1 LSGLLAKAK
10 IYKIPTPKRIPV
22 AVALGRLGGSKGG
35 KARVDNLTPE
45 RRKETAI
52 LQQKKDGIKRFE
64 IIVFIY
70 ILHVSK
76 PKIHAQMEEIFSSIY
91 ELQALRD
98 NIPQFL
104 FCDTVYPGASASVRK
119 EVLKFKSEN
128 EDCEEID
135 VIVNSPGGLAD
146 DAYRII
152 RTFRNNFEQVNVIVP
167 LWAKSAAT
175 LLSLGGSKIV
185 LDEFA
190 EFGPLDAQLAK
201 VRDDSP
207 EIERESA
214 LNDEHSLRRIET
226 RFKEMFE
233 TIFVRLYEHKKI
245 NIPKSEL
252 SHQLFKNLSKFYEPL
267 LKQIDPYKLGDKRRK
282 LDIGAQYA
290 SRILLQF
297 GSIKDQNHVRLLV
310 DFLVDGCP
318 DHGYVI
324 DYDLIHQ
331 FLSNVY
337 KPLEFAGSEY
347 ARVLSNLS
355 LLIMEQEPND
365 YIGFVI
371 KPNTEDDV
379 VDLEGAGKV
388 SKSTVT
394 TPRIVKNRTKKP
406 NLTLQ

>member
-1 LSGLLAKAK
+1 MEKIISAINELA
-10 IYKIPTPKRIPV
+10 V
-22 AVALGRLGGSKGG
+22 
-35 KARVDNLTPE
+35 
-45 RRKETAI
+45 
-52 LQQKKDGIKRFE
+52 
-64 IIVFIY
+64 
-70 ILHVSK
+70 
-76 PKIHAQMEEIFSSIY
+76 
-91 ELQALRD
+91 LRND
-98 NIPQFL
+98 IPQFL
-104 FCDTVYPGASASVRK
+104 FCDAVYPQASAAVRK
-119 EVLKFKSEN
+119 EILNYKSKN
-128 EDCEEID
+128 KDCDEID
-135 VIVNSPGGLAD
+135 VIINSPGGLAD

-152 RTFRNNFEQVNVIVP
+152 RTFRKNFQQVNIIVP

-175 LLSLGGSKIV
+175 LLSLGGSKII
-185 LDEFA
+185 LDEFG

-245 NIPKSEL
+245 NIPKAEL

-282 LDIGAQYA
+282 LDIGGQYA
-290 SRILLQF
+290 LRILLQF
-297 GSIKDQNHVRLLV
+297 GSVKDQNHIRLLV

-337 KPLEFAGSEY
+337 TPLEFAGEEY
-347 ARVLSNLS
+347 EKALSNLS
-355 LLIMEQEPND
+355 FALMQEEPDD
-365 YIGFVI
+365 YVGF
-371 KPNTEDDV
+371 
-379 VDLEGAGKV
+379 
-388 SKSTVT
+388 
-394 TPRIVKNRTKKP
+394 IVKPEDGKIVAVKEDITKNGHATIKSP
-406 NLTLQ
+406 RRVKKTTKRSSLTL

>member
-1 LSGLLAKAK
+1 MEK
-10 IYKIPTPKRIPV
+10 IISAIS
-22 AVALGRLGGSKGG
+22 ALG
-35 KARVDNLTPE
+35 AI
-45 RRKETAI
+45 RKE
-52 LQQKKDGIKRFE
+52 
-64 IIVFIY
+64 
-70 ILHVSK
+70 
-76 PKIHAQMEEIFSSIY
+76 
-91 ELQALRD
+91 
-98 NIPQFL
+98 IPQFL
-104 FCDTVYPGASASVRK
+104 FCDTVYPPASASVRK
-119 EVLKFKSEN
+119 AVLEFKITHA
-128 EDCEEID
+128 DCTEID
-135 VIVNSPGGLAD
+135 VIINSPGGLAD

-152 RTFRNNFEQVNVIVP
+152 RTFRKNFERVNIIVP

-185 LDEFA
+185 LDEFG

-245 NIPKSEL
+245 NIPKAEL
-252 SHQLFKNLSKFYEPL
+252 SHQLFENLSKFYEPL
-267 LKQIDPYKLGDKRRK
+267 LQQIDPYKLGDKRRK
-282 LDIGAQYA
+282 LDIGGQYA
-290 SRILLQF
+290 LRILLQF
-297 GSIKDQNHVRLLV
+297 GSVKDQNHIRLLV

-337 KPLEFAGSEY
+337 TSVEFGGTEY
-347 ARVLSNLS
+347 EAELSKLS
-355 LLIMEQEPND
+355 FLFMEEEPDD

-371 KPNTEDDV
+371 KPK
-379 VDLEGAGKV
+379 LGKV
-388 SKSTVT
+388 VAEIENISNNGHSAK
-394 TPRIVKNRTKKP
+394 KNRLKVKKTTKP
-406 NLTLQ
+406 SLLTL